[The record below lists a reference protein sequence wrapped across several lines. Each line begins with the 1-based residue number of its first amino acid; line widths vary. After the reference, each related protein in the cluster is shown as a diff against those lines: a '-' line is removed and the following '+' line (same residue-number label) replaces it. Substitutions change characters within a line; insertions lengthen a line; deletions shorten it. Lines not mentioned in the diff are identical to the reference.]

1 MSRQMALRPL
11 EISWS
16 ISPGRKGKAEMKE
29 GESRRERERERE
41 RERNQL
47 AQTQALVG
55 LFGKKKPGGSVIC
68 LKFL

>member
-29 GESRRERERERE
+29 GESRRERERER
-41 RERNQL
+41 NQL